1 MVQQKLENLLL
12 WQVLNISIVCSYVV
26 KGGGTFHHPFV
37 ISEVVKMAFSPEQ
50 IRQLDRLNKKRA
62 VWDKAGET
70 NIANEN
76 VDNMLENFYLDLA
89 DKGYNITNRPDRFTM
104 RSDLS
109 PEDEK
114 RLLAIAEYAESQK
127 TLSRGY
133 YNKRLSPSAQKAYD
147 EAVRKGYVEG
157 GDRQKFIDFIDFME
171 NSQAIKEA
179 VDMLGSKVIARVY
192 GYGKEKG
199 LDEREIN
206 RLILDNY
213 NDFKNGDK
221 FQMYVFNE
229 IDRATKG

>member
-1 MVQQKLENLLL
+1 
-12 WQVLNISIVCSYVV
+12 
-26 KGGGTFHHPFV
+26 
-37 ISEVVKMAFSPEQ
+37 MAFTVDQ
-50 IRQLDRLNKKRA
+50 IRQLDRLNKKKA

-70 NIANEN
+70 NMANEN

-89 DKGYNITNRPDRFTM
+89 DKGYNISNRPDRFTM
-104 RSDLS
+104 RNDLS
-109 PEDEK
+109 EEDEK
-114 RLLAIAEYAESQK
+114 RLLAIADYAEKQK

-133 YNKRLSPSAQKAYD
+133 YNKKLSPSAQKAYD

-199 LDEREIN
+199 LDEGEIN
-206 RLILDNY
+206 KLILDNY
-213 NDFKNGDK
+213 SDFKSGDK

-229 IDRATKG
+229 IDRVTKG